1 MRSVVTVINVIFSA
15 YDEMC
20 HHLETVYGV
29 TEPHIDIRCD
39 LSAGKING
47 VWFTDTCSDPT
58 V

>member
-1 MRSVVTVINVIFSA
+1 MVTVINVIFSA

-29 TEPHIDIRCD
+29 TEPHMDTRWD
-39 LSAGKING
+39 LSVGQING
-47 VWFTDTCSDPT
+47 VWFTDTRSDPT

>member
-1 MRSVVTVINVIFSA
+1 MRSVVMIINVIFLA

-29 TEPHIDIRCD
+29 TEPHMDTRWD
-39 LSAGKING
+39 LSVGQING
-47 VWFTDTCSDPT
+47 VWFTDTRSDPT